1 MADIF
6 GGSTLS
12 ELTQWQG
19 SALDSLLGNDKSY
32 RERLVQ
38 MATDQCTVEREMI
51 QDIYPCTPFQEN
63 TMAFTMRKQCLFVA
77 RAYYTLPIDVGIESV
92 ESDAKDVPQVLSE
105 GQMRDILT
113 RGGCILEQVL
123 P

>member
-1 MADIF
+1 
-6 GGSTLS
+6 
-12 ELTQWQG
+12 
-19 SALDSLLGNDKSY
+19 
-32 RERLVQ
+32 

-123 P
+123 PQRGQLSDITQGQQCIDRVMIIDSAF